1 MFSFHH
7 LPHCSCYAITSHSI
21 PFSPHICYIIQYT
34 SARRIIQC
42 KTRSCFP
49 HTKKASPR
57 RSFSPGRQALLS
69 SICYLQS
76 QSQSLSLSQQLSQSL
91 SQPQPQFRLLRLLQQ
106 LSDVHAVPQPQ
117 PVFQAVSVSQ
127 SKSHPHPQLRLL
139 FHPVKSQFLHSILTA
154 LSSQFQFAIKK
165 SPFMS

>member
-21 PFSPHICYIIQYT
+21 PFPPHICYIIQYT

-76 QSQSLSLSQQLSQSL
+76 QSLSLSQQLSQSL

-127 SKSHPHPQLRLL
+127 SKS
-139 FHPVKSQFLHSILTA
+139 QFLHSILTA